1 MGWWRNLL
9 HSLCTFCTFSNTAAG
24 PNPVTRV
31 SKGCAEMYISPHR
44 SDHNSRHKCTVDVEL
59 GLKPVVTTMAGTP
72 LNRNWMSLCLE
83 IILFGRF
90 LQQDQGLPSHVPGTI
105 WLCSTQFWLKFLGF
119 SSILKGT
126 PCMLSYV
133 HIWAGTLST
142 LLLSLIS
149 KGIITASVYIP
160 SDLYQIQ

>member
-1 MGWWRNLL
+1 
-9 HSLCTFCTFSNTAAG
+9 
-24 PNPVTRV
+24 
-31 SKGCAEMYISPHR
+31 
-44 SDHNSRHKCTVDVEL
+44 
-59 GLKPVVTTMAGTP
+59 MAGTP

-105 WLCSTQFWLKFLGF
+105 WLCSTQFWLNFLGF

-126 PCMLSYV
+126 PCMLCYV

-149 KGIITASVYIP
+149 KGIITTSVYIP
-160 SDLYQIQ
+160 SDLYQIQWIGVFRDHHWSLKYTEVQFQQRTFTQSPSLQLSNNPIILTYELICTEQVFLAPQVL